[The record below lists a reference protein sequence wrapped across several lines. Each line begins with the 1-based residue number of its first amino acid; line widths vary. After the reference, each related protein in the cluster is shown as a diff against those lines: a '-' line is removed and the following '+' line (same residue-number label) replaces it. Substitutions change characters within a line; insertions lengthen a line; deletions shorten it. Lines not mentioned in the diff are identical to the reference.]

1 MTLSVC
7 VFCASAGGLP
17 EVHRAAARELGAE
30 LAGRGHRLVYGGGNV
45 GLMGEVARSVHEHG
59 GTVIGVIP
67 QGLVDRELAY
77 DPADELLV
85 TATMRERK
93 AEMDARADAFVA
105 LPGGFGTLEEL
116 LEVLTLRQ
124 LRLHDRPI
132 VLVNVAG
139 YWDPFLSMV
148 ADMVD
153 QGFAPLGEGV
163 LFQVAKTAAE
173 AVDLAEAGP
182 TPIPGAYDGR
192 GAPVEALEEAAVED
206 WTEPGA
212 ALERP
217 AHRKIVHAG
226 RRATGQLD
234 PDHGDVLRDRAPRP
248 AQPAGQPGGAVV
260 EDHQLALEQEDR
272 PLRRP
277 GRVGCRRRP
286 GEGWTGRR

>member
-1 MTLSVC
+1 VTLSVC
-7 VFCASAGGLP
+7 VFCSSAGGLP
-17 EVHRAAARELGAE
+17 EVYRAAARDLGAE

-45 GLMGEVARSVHEHG
+45 GLMGEVARSVHSHG
-59 GTVIGVIP
+59 GTVVGVIP

-85 TATMRERK
+85 TTTMRERK

-148 ADMVD
+148 QDMVD
-153 QGFAPLGEGV
+153 QGFAPLGDGA
-163 LFQVAKTAAE
+163 LFQVAKTPAE
-173 AVDLAEAGP
+173 AVDLAESGP
-182 TPIPGAYDGR
+182 TPVPGRYDPR

-206 WTEPGA
+206 WTAEPG
-212 ALERP
+212 
-217 AHRKIVHAG
+217 G
-226 RRATGQLD
+226 
-234 PDHGDVLRDRAPRP
+234 
-248 AQPAGQPGGAVV
+248 
-260 EDHQLALEQEDR
+260 
-272 PLRRP
+272 
-277 GRVGCRRRP
+277 
-286 GEGWTGRR
+286 

>member
-1 MTLSVC
+1 VTLSVC

-17 EVHRAAARELGAE
+17 EVYHAAARDLGAE

-59 GTVIGVIP
+59 GTVVGVIP

-77 DPADELLV
+77 HPADELLI
-85 TATMRERK
+85 TTTMRERK

-105 LPGGFGTLEEL
+105 LPGGLGTLEEL

-139 YWDPFLSMV
+139 YWDPFLSMA

-153 QGFAPLGEGV
+153 QGFAPLGEGA
-163 LFQVAKTAAE
+163 LFQVAKTPAE

-192 GAPVEALEEAAVED
+192 GAPVAAVEAAAVED
-206 WTEPGA
+206 WTAEP
-212 ALERP
+212 
-217 AHRKIVHAG
+217 
-226 RRATGQLD
+226 
-234 PDHGDVLRDRAPRP
+234 DR
-248 AQPAGQPGGAVV
+248 
-260 EDHQLALEQEDR
+260 
-272 PLRRP
+272 
-277 GRVGCRRRP
+277 
-286 GEGWTGRR
+286 

>member
-1 MTLSVC
+1 VTLSVC
-7 VFCASAGGLP
+7 VFCASAAGLP
-17 EVHRAAARELGAE
+17 EVYLAAARDLGAE

-59 GTVIGVIP
+59 GTVVGVIP

-77 DPADELLV
+77 GPADELLV
-85 TATMRERK
+85 TTTMRERK

-124 LRLHDRPI
+124 LRLHDRPV
-132 VLVNVAG
+132 VLVDVAG

-153 QGFAPLGEGV
+153 QGFAPLGEGE

-192 GAPVEALEEAAVED
+192 GAPVDAPVDALEEAAVED
-206 WTEPGA
+206 WTAEP
-212 ALERP
+212 
-217 AHRKIVHAG
+217 
-226 RRATGQLD
+226 
-234 PDHGDVLRDRAPRP
+234 DR
-248 AQPAGQPGGAVV
+248 
-260 EDHQLALEQEDR
+260 
-272 PLRRP
+272 
-277 GRVGCRRRP
+277 
-286 GEGWTGRR
+286 WK